1 MASLCEDCRRR
12 YEENPMRVFDC
23 KVEEDR
29 RRLAEAPTSL
39 DHLCAVCRGHFDSFR
54 AHLGRLGLAYR
65 VDPRLVRGL
74 DYYVRT
80 AFEVV
85 AEQGLGSQN
94 SLMGGGRY
102 DGLVREL
109 GGPEVAGFGWALGI
123 ERLMLLLGAAAEE
136 GAAPRIDA
144 RSDVFIVHL
153 GEAARDLSTTIAR
166 DLRARNLSVRLDP
179 RAAKIAA
186 QMKRADREGA
196 RFVLILGDDEI
207 GKGVYK
213 LKNMK
218 TGEQQPVRAGALD
231 ELWARIRS

>member
-1 MASLCEDCRRR
+1 
-12 YEENPMRVFDC
+12 
-23 KVEEDR
+23 
-29 RRLAEAPTSL
+29 
-39 DHLCAVCRGHFDSFR
+39 
-54 AHLGRLGLAYR
+54 
-65 VDPRLVRGL
+65 
-74 DYYVRT
+74 
-80 AFEVV
+80 
-85 AEQGLGSQN
+85 
-94 SLMGGGRY
+94 MGGGRY

-207 GKGVYK
+207 GKGVYQ